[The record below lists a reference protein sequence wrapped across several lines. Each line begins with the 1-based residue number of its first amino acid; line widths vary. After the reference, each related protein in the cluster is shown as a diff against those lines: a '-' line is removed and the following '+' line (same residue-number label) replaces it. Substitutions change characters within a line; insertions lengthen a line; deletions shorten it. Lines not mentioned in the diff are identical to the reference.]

1 MLSACMILLLYPLI
15 ADIRKSR
22 FYIGP
27 VLICTLILM
36 GIGIVRG
43 KITLF
48 SVLTGWIPGMMMVMM
63 SRWTNGKIGEGDGIV
78 VAAMGML
85 IGWYEILLLF
95 SQACF
100 LSAGYGLWLMVVRK
114 NEGYRR
120 TEAELWHRET
130 EEDMPVFMMSVL
142 MDGSGKSILQQ
153 AADWVNHQS
162 RAHLVLQGELKIP
175 VPGIQSW
182 TGGVLKTRQEAD
194 AIRVDYTRDRVL
206 AALKREQ

>member
-100 LSAGYGLWLMVVRK
+100 LSAGYRTLVDGCKKKRK
-114 NEGYRR
+114 KQSF
-120 TEAELWHRET
+120 
-130 EEDMPVFMMSVL
+130 PVHSFFVY
-142 MDGSGKSILQQ
+142 GCT
-153 AADWVNHQS
+153 VFFVF
-162 RAHLVLQGELKIP
+162 RAMKGRSL
-175 VPGIQSW
+175 
-182 TGGVLKTRQEAD
+182 
-194 AIRVDYTRDRVL
+194 
-206 AALKREQ
+206 

>member
-78 VAAMGML
+78 KKKRKKQSFPVHSFFVYGCTVFFVFRAMKGRSL
-85 IGWYEILLLF
+85 
-95 SQACF
+95 
-100 LSAGYGLWLMVVRK
+100 
-114 NEGYRR
+114 
-120 TEAELWHRET
+120 
-130 EEDMPVFMMSVL
+130 
-142 MDGSGKSILQQ
+142 
-153 AADWVNHQS
+153 
-162 RAHLVLQGELKIP
+162 
-175 VPGIQSW
+175 
-182 TGGVLKTRQEAD
+182 
-194 AIRVDYTRDRVL
+194 
-206 AALKREQ
+206 

>member
-43 KITLF
+43 K
-48 SVLTGWIPGMMMVMM
+48 MVMM

-114 NEGYRR
+114 
-120 TEAELWHRET
+120 
-130 EEDMPVFMMSVL
+130 
-142 MDGSGKSILQQ
+142 SGK
-153 AADWVNHQS
+153 N
-162 RAHLVLQGELKIP
+162 RAVPFIPFLFMAVLFFSFFG
-175 VPGIQSW
+175 
-182 TGGVLKTRQEAD
+182 R
-194 AIRVDYTRDRVL
+194 
-206 AALKREQ
+206 

>member
-36 GIGIVRG
+36 GIGIVRE

-63 SRWTNGKIGEGDGIV
+63 SRWTKGKIGEGDGIV

-95 SQACF
+95 
-100 LSAGYGLWLMVVRK
+100 L
-114 NEGYRR
+114 RR
-120 TEAELWHRET
+120 
-130 EEDMPVFMMSVL
+130 VF
-142 MDGSGKSILQQ
+142 
-153 AADWVNHQS
+153 
-162 RAHLVLQGELKIP
+162 
-175 VPGIQSW
+175 
-182 TGGVLKTRQEAD
+182 
-194 AIRVDYTRDRVL
+194 
-206 AALKREQ
+206 